1 MNALEQFKNDPFNDQ
16 ISEDRSSALQSI
28 KIPIV
33 PDVEF
38 IEKLSNENQ
47 DKSLKV
53 LKKKTTHIRQNTQT
67 TLINSNENKTNTL
80 AGNAK

>member
-53 LKKKTTHIRQNTQT
+53 LKKTTTHIRQNTQT